1 MAANTPVE
9 IPKSH
14 RNEWKSKRNFE
25 DLIENLGMYM
35 PFGWAIRDYGIDGQV
50 EITRPIKDSDSFR
63 PESKFFLLQL
73 KSIEKLKVL
82 KKHISFSVPVK
93 KVIQWY
99 SANLP
104 VMFVLNDL
112 QTKTFYTQWIDE
124 KLINHLENSN
134 PNWIN
139 QDDITIK
146 ISIDNSFGNYTLD
159 SIRDYVL
166 SWRVSSKKII
176 EAGTYFELKDKCKA
190 NLNLYSEICKP
201 FKFESSKNSIVALNN
216 QLEQAIYRIAIT
228 GPSRVGKSTLINALL
243 NRKDISPTGMEQ
255 TTAVPIQI
263 LPGKQD
269 LIEIKFRS
277 GFATSKKFSTKII
290 KEFAS
295 QELNEDNKKEVAL
308 VVIHLANRQLE
319 QGVSLFDIPGLDDP
333 DENIYNYTWNTVTKA
348 NAILYLIDGSV
359 YENGGYIFRREYKN
373 HILELGQS
381 LDKIFLVFNKVNALT
396 GNKLELLKDRVTK
409 DLQKLNLYE
418 KVSDKIYFI
427 SSEESL
433 EVRTNKKK
441 GNDSVKK
448 LEDDIWAFLLRENKI
463 GLVNLSYINKDI
475 IKSTID
481 FEGLLNA
488 RLLDNANRGKLES
501 TINTVKTK
509 IPELSQLY
517 YSRERE
523 IKLGITKSLELR
535 KNTLLLELENYLK
548 SFSPSVDLPGKTEMR
563 NYLTVGGHKTLE
575 ETNKEYFH
583 QMNLQKELIDKWIEE
598 NLKQVREIISGNT
611 EQRIVDFS
619 DINNFEPPTID
630 LSNSFGVGFLAGAL
644 AFLINPLAG
653 SAALFTGVSAFFGN
667 LLLSASERRA
677 KRITKTMEAARRSYN
692 EQFKKINTTYLACID
707 ENSIRII
714 DYANKKINSF
724 LKDIQDQ
731 TKKLSTP
738 ISIQEESQY
747 KEAFS
752 KIEKLRTSINK
763 LSEEINSWYASV

>member
-1 MAANTPVE
+1 MSSKKPVE
-9 IPKSH
+9 IHKSH
-14 RNEWKSKRNFE
+14 QNERKSKRNFE
-25 DLIENLGMYM
+25 TLLDNLNMRM
-35 PFGWAIRDYGIDGQV
+35 AFPWADNDYGIDGQV
-50 EITRPIKDSDSFR
+50 ELISPIKNSDSFR
-63 PESKFFLLQL
+63 PDSKFFLIQL
-73 KSIEKLKVL
+73 KSTESLKTVG
-82 KKHISFSVPVK
+82 KNIAFTVPVK
-93 KVIQWY
+93 KIIQWF

-104 VMFVLNDL
+104 VMFVINDL
-112 QTKTFYTQWIDE
+112 KHKYFYSIWIDE
-124 KLINHLENSN
+124 KLICTLDNTNSN
-134 PNWIN
+134 WVN
-139 QDDITIK
+139 QGDITLK
-146 ISIDNSFGNYTLD
+146 ISTENNFSNYTLET
-159 SIRDYVL
+159 IRDYVL
-166 SWRVSSKKII
+166 SWKIPSRKII

-190 NLNLYSEICKP
+190 NLDSYSEICKQ
-201 FKFESSKNSIVALNN
+201 FKFASTVNSLVALNN

-243 NRKDISPTGMEQ
+243 KRKDISPTGMEQ

-263 LPGKQD
+263 LPGKKD
-269 LIEIKFRS
+269 SIEIRYRS
-277 GFATSKKFSTKII
+277 GKAASFIFSTKTI

-333 DENIYNYTWNTVTKA
+333 DENIYTYTWNTVTKA
-348 NAILYLIDGSV
+348 NAILYLIDGSA
-359 YENGGYIFRREYKN
+359 YEHGGYIFKREYKN

-396 GNKLELLKDRVTK
+396 GNKLEQLKERVTK

-433 EVRTNKKK
+433 EVRTTKKK
-441 GNDSVKK
+441 GSDTVKK
-448 LEDDIWAFLLRENKI
+448 LEDDIWAYLLRENKI
-463 GLVNLSYINKDI
+463 GLVNLSCINKDI

-481 FEGLLNA
+481 FEGILNA
-488 RLLDNANRGKLES
+488 RLLDNAKRKKLDVAIS
-501 TINTVKTK
+501 TVKNK
-509 IPELSQLY
+509 IPNLSQLY
-517 YSRERE
+517 YSREKE
-523 IKLGITKSLELR
+523 IKSGISKSLEVR
-535 KNTLLLELENYLK
+535 KNNFLLELENYLK
-548 SFSPSVDLPGKTEMR
+548 SFPPSADLPDKVKMR
-563 NYLTVGGHKTLE
+563 NYLAVGGHKTLE

-583 QMNLQKELIDKWIEE
+583 QMNLQKDLIDNWLEE

-611 EQRIVDFS
+611 EQKIVDFS
-619 DINNFEPPTID
+619 DVNNFEPPSID
-630 LSNSFGVGFLAGAL
+630 LSTSFGVGFLAGAL

-653 SAALFTGVSAFFGN
+653 SVAFFTGVSAFIGN

-707 ENSIRII
+707 ENSKRII

-724 LKDIQDQ
+724 LTDIQSQ
-731 TKKLSTP
+731 TKKLSSSLTVE
-738 ISIQEESQY
+738 EESQY
-747 KEAFS
+747 KEAYS

-763 LSEEINSWYASV
+763 LSEEINGCYASV